1 MAKSHWLINP
11 KRTEVKRFIKND
23 KRIDGVFEYMF
34 VDTGKIVGV
43 LGKEPPVITTTVS
56 VDIDLARE
64 IYERLISQGW
74 RKTEEV
80 WRKKRYLVLF
90 SRNLLLLN
98 LLNCG
103 RVTRLKSYQATLHL
117 ELELYLSYLHLRD
130 LYKIQFQLEF
140 FSCKLL

>member
-1 MAKSHWLINP
+1 MTESYWLINS

-23 KRIDGVFEYMF
+23 KSVDGVFEYMF

-43 LGKEPPVITTTVS
+43 FGKEPPVMTTTIS

-80 WRKKRYLVLF
+80 WNKK
-90 SRNLLLLN
+90 
-98 LLNCG
+98 G
-103 RVTRLKSYQATLHL
+103 R
-117 ELELYLSYLHLRD
+117 
-130 LYKIQFQLEF
+130 
-140 FSCKLL
+140 